1 MRLTLK
7 AGAGLVLAAILLV
20 TATWLF
26 APGRS
31 SSAGAFT
38 AATATGTP
46 AAMATP
52 QHPSDAA
59 LDAMVN
65 ACAQYMSQIPGMPKI
80 TPEQMKGMMQM
91 MGNMMGGGGMMQNM
105 MGR

>member
-1 MRLTLK
+1 MHITLK
-7 AGAGLVLAAILLV
+7 AGAALAVAAVLPV
-20 TATWLF
+20 SATWLL

-31 SSAGAFT
+31 SSAARGSAAA
-38 AATATGTP
+38 AATATP
-46 AAMATP
+46 SAMATP
-52 QHPSDAA
+52 QMPSDAA

-91 MGNMMGGGGMMQNM
+91 MGNMMGGSG
-105 MGR
+105 